1 MSTRIKAMMIT
12 CSELPRIDIKPSF
25 AQGVEVRDDIPISN
39 GAAVIPN
46 VLNVSHKCFVAS
58 FVHFFLLFNG
68 CVCLFA
74 TKLRAS
80 CIELYL
86 VRLVFIM
93 EVLIAT
99 TGVSCKNFLWS

>member
-1 MSTRIKAMMIT
+1 MLTRIKAMMIT

-58 FVHFFLLFNG
+58 FVHFFFCLKVAF
-68 CVCLFA
+68 VCLLLL
-74 TKLRAS
+74 KLRAS
-80 CIELYL
+80 CIELY
-86 VRLVFIM
+86 VVPLVFIM

-99 TGVSCKNFLWS
+99 TGVSCM

>member
-58 FVHFFLLFNG
+58 FVHFFFCLKVAF
-68 CVCLFA
+68 VCL
-74 TKLRAS
+74 LLSYVRRALS
-80 CIELYL
+80 C
-86 VRLVFIM
+86 M
-93 EVLIAT
+93 
-99 TGVSCKNFLWS
+99 